1 MGWLGVLGGWT
12 IRQLARMGRM
22 TLFLGATAL
31 GAVQPPFRAR
41 RVLGQIYFVGAQ
53 SLGLICLTGAFT
65 GMVLGLQGYFTLR
78 KFGSEALLGPAV
90 ALSLIRELG
99 PVLSALMVTARAGS
113 AMAAEIGAMRVT
125 EQIDA
130 LESMALNPIQFLMV
144 PRLLA
149 GLMTLPLLTAVF
161 DVVGIYGGYLV
172 GVKLLGLSG
181 GAYFGQM
188 RSTVELSDIRTGFL
202 KAVVFGGIIA
212 WVSGYKGYHAGYGAQ
227 GVSRATTEAVV
238 LSAVLILVG
247 DYVLTALLF

>member
-1 MGWLGVLGGWT
+1 MQWLGMLGAWALG
-12 IRQLARMGRM
+12 RLGSMGRM
-22 TLFLGATAL
+22 AVFLGATL
-31 GAVQPPFRAR
+31 VGAVVPPFRVR
-41 RVLGQIYFVGAQ
+41 RLVGQVYFIGAQ
-53 SLGLICLTGAFT
+53 SLGLICITGAFT
-65 GMVLGLQGYFTLR
+65 GMVLGLQGFFTLR

-90 ALSLIRELG
+90 ALSLLRELG
-99 PVLSALMVTARAGS
+99 PVLAALMVTARAGS

-130 LESMALNPIQFLMV
+130 LEAMALNPIQFLMA

-149 GLMTLPLLTAVF
+149 GLATVPLLTAVF

-181 GAYFGQM
+181 GAYFAQM
-188 RSTVELSDIRTGFL
+188 RGSVGLSDINGGFL
-202 KAVVFGGIIA
+202 KALVFGGLIA
-212 WVSGYKGYHAGYGAQ
+212 WVSGYKGYYAGYGAE

-238 LSAVLILVG
+238 LCAVLILIG